1 MFIYRNKCFKNATE
15 ALDDYIRN
23 FCLENFE
30 HGFSNT
36 ITKEI
41 NTNNN
46 NNKTNIY
53 LSNHNNNNNNKQKY
67 YPSSILKN
75 SKKTEV
81 LEATLNVI
89 TEQISLPN
97 HFDKFKLDCFEKEKK
112 PTENIEVNSNDHFD
126 DCGLDKILNEI
137 KNALS

>member
-30 HGFSNT
+30 HEFST
-36 ITKEI
+36 IITKEI
-41 NTNNN
+41 NN

-53 LSNHNNNNNNKQKY
+53 LSNHNNNNKQKY
-67 YPSSILKN
+67 YPSSILKK

-81 LEATLNVI
+81 LETTSNVI
-89 TEQISLPN
+89 TEQINLSN
-97 HFDKFKLDCFEKEKK
+97 NFDKLELECLEKEKK
-112 PTENIEVNSNDHFD
+112 LTELKNNGKIEGNSNEFD
-126 DCGLDKILNEI
+126 NSCLDKILNEI
-137 KNALS
+137 KKVLN